1 MTHKP
6 SVQLLFINQLGGG
19 LMKKA
24 MVWLLVL
31 GLLASFN
38 ASAIAAQAGKIDINK
53 ASAEELTQLQKVGPT
68 TAERIVAYRKANGP
82 FKSPDDLM
90 QVKGVGEKILE
101 LNKDR
106 ITVGKP

>member
-1 MTHKP
+1 
-6 SVQLLFINQLGGG
+6 
-19 LMKKA
+19 MKKA
-24 MVWLLVL
+24 MIWLLVL
-31 GLLASFN
+31 GLLFSFN
-38 ASAIAAQAGKIDINK
+38 ATAFAAQSGKIDINK